1 MKKQQVKSVLQFTK
15 ATIVNF
21 NTSENIKG
29 GLARP
34 TGKSCFEVCDSQD
47 NRECSYGAA

>member
-21 NTSENIKG
+21 ENRTHIKG
-29 GLARP
+29 GLATP
-34 TGKSCFEVCDSQD
+34 TGKSCFEVCDSLD